1 MNRLGLLF
9 LCIYIFSGFFLI
21 ASNPEPGN
29 LLIRHYSDEVYK
41 AHPANWASIKD
52 DNGVIYFGNRS
63 VILAYD
69 GVEWKKIRV
78 QLNAPVYS
86 LNIAKDRKVYLGTE
100 DDFGYL
106 ANDASGRVK
115 FFSLAQQLPESEKK
129 FGIIWKTH
137 VIDDAVY
144 FQCPNRIFRWKN
156 NELKYWKPLSTFHF
170 SYNINNQLYVKD
182 RDSGLMKFT
191 DGKMELVADQFQ
203 GAAYESNIYAMMPFD
218 ENYILIAQRGKGLFL
233 YNSKTGETN
242 AFTSSDDQLLISAN
256 IYGGIRLQNGNF
268 ALNTLKNGVIIL
280 NSKGDIIRRID
291 QNSGLL
297 TQSIRHLHQDKQGGL
312 WLSSNVGIYR
322 VGMDMPLTFW
332 DTINGLKGAL
342 YDIIDYKQQVYV
354 ATSAGVYLK
363 KQNQFKKIKGIKD
376 ASWKFHVFNQQQSDR
391 LMVAT
396 SAGVY
401 EIDGT
406 AVKKV
411 IDIGARFI
419 YISPQLPDV
428 LWVVSKESLE
438 FFRYIDQRW
447 VSKGQNAQIQKTVL
461 DIREDQER
469 NVWVATDF
477 DGLFKL
483 PPDKLNGD
491 LRELRFKQYGIEDGI
506 SKIEG
511 IRIQVRKD
519 SVILHAGHKLFLYDQ
534 QNDRFNPLI
543 LSDSTKTGESA
554 AETIFL
560 EIDNRGSY
568 WIQRN
573 EQNYNLSLHRVFI
586 NVDGTFRQESVPFKM
601 IPRKL
606 ARKVIYRPDGSYWIL
621 FDNAIF
627 RYDPLKNYVKE
638 KEHKVLI
645 TRLATNQDTSF
656 HNALGAINQVDNW
669 GLPINLAYRYND
681 LTFHF
686 NASCLRDEQNNLYQF
701 KLEGD
706 EDKWSAWS
714 TQTKAYFNNLREGSY
729 KFVVRSK
736 GFDGITSKP
745 SVYYFNISPPWYRS
759 VPAYLFYVAFGAL
772 LLWLLLKLNTRRI
785 RKSNEILE
793 EKVHIRTTEIVN
805 QNMKIK
811 TQQEEI
817 IEQNQELQLLNKEKN
832 FLLGAVAHDL
842 KNPLNSIYS
851 ISQLIK
857 MEDDQMNEDQL
868 EYINQIANISLG
880 LTEKV
885 NEILDVTVIDA
896 NRNKVPLKRG
906 DLSGLVGEVV
916 KNLLPVAKRK
926 NITLTYECKQT
937 KHFAYFEKNYMKKVV
952 QNLLDNAIKFSPA
965 DKEITIKLGRPL
977 DKLRITITDQGPGI
991 SESDQ
996 KKLFQRFT
1004 TLSARPTNGEKSTGL
1019 GLSIVKRC
1027 VEAMGGKVWC
1037 ESTIGLG
1044 ATFIV
1049 EV

>member
-1 MNRLGLLF
+1 MNRLGSLF
-9 LCIYIFSGFFLI
+9 LCFYIFSGSSLI
-21 ASNPEPGN
+21 ASSLEPGN

-41 AHPANWASIKD
+41 AHPVNWASVKD

-63 VILAYD
+63 VVLAYD

-86 LNIAKDRKVYLGTE
+86 LNIGHDRRIYVGTE

-115 FFSLAQQLPESEKK
+115 FHSLAEKLPASEKK

-137 VIDDAVY
+137 TIGDAVY
-144 FQCPNRIFRWKN
+144 FQCPNKIFRWKN
-156 NELKYWKPLSTFHF
+156 NELKYWKPISAFHF

-191 DGKMELVADQFQ
+191 DGKMELVADQFK
-203 GAAYESNIYAMMPFD
+203 GTGSGSNIYAMIPFD
-218 ENYILIAQRGKGLFL
+218 EDRILIAQRGKGLFL
-233 YNSKTGETN
+233 YNSRTGATD
-242 AFTSSDDQLLISAN
+242 AFTSSNDQLLISAN

-268 ALNTLKNGVIIL
+268 AFNTLKNGVIIL
-280 NSKGDIIRRID
+280 NNNGDIIRRID
-291 QNSGLL
+291 QYSGLQ
-297 TQSIRHLHQDKQGGL
+297 TQNIRHLHQDRQGGL
-312 WLSSNVGIYR
+312 WLSSNDGVYR
-322 VGMDMPLTFW
+322 VGMDIPLTFW
-332 DTINGLKGAL
+332 DTINGLEGAL
-342 YDIIDYKQQVYV
+342 YDIIDHKQQVYV
-354 ATSAGVYLK
+354 ATSTGVYLK
-363 KQNQFKKIKGIKD
+363 QQNRFKKIEGIRD
-376 ASWKFHVFNQQQSDR
+376 ASWKFHIYNHRQSER

-396 SAGVY
+396 SAGIY

-438 FFRYIDQRW
+438 FFTYVNQRW
-447 VSKGQNAQIQKTVL
+447 VRKGKNAQIRKTVL
-461 DIREDQER
+461 DIREDQEK
-469 NVWVATDF
+469 NIWVATDF

-483 PPDKLNGD
+483 SQKKLNEN
-491 LRELRFKQYGIEDGI
+491 LQELRFKQYGINEGI
-506 SKIEG
+506 RKIEG
-511 IRIQVRKD
+511 IRIQMRKD
-519 SVILHAGHKLFLYDQ
+519 SVMLHAGHEIFLYDQ
-534 QNDRFNPLI
+534 QKDRFGPLY
-543 LSDSTKTGESA
+543 LGDTSRTGQSA
-554 AETIFL
+554 AETIFM
-560 EIDNRGSY
+560 EIDQRGSF

-573 EQNYNLSLHRVFI
+573 EQNYNLSLHRLFM
-586 NVDGTFRQESVPFKM
+586 NRDRTFRQESVPFKM

-606 ARKVIYRPDGSYWIL
+606 ARKVIYRSDGSYWIL

-638 KEHKVLI
+638 KKHKVLI
-645 TRLATNQDTSF
+645 TKLTTNQDTSF
-656 HNALGAINQVDNW
+656 HNALGAINQVGNW

-686 NASCLRDEQNNLYQF
+686 NASCLRNEQNNLYQY

-706 EDKWSAWS
+706 EGKWSDWS
-714 TQTKAYFNNLREGSY
+714 DQTKAYFTNLREGSY
-729 KFVVRSK
+729 KFIVRSK

-759 VPAYLFYVAFGAL
+759 ILAYLLYVAFGVL
-772 LLWLLLKLNTRRI
+772 SLWVLLKLNTRRI

-793 EKVHIRTTEIVN
+793 EKVNTRTTEIVN
-805 QNMKIK
+805 QNIKIK

-817 IEQNQELQLLNKEKN
+817 IAQNQELQLLNKEKN

-857 MEDDQMNEDQL
+857 MEDDQMNEGQL
-868 EYINQIANISLG
+868 EYIDQIAYISLG

-926 NITLTYECKQT
+926 NIILTYECQQT
-937 KHFAYFEKNYMKKVV
+937 KHLAYFEKNYMKKVV

-965 DKEITIKLGRPL
+965 DKKITIKLSRPAN
-977 DKLRITITDQGPGI
+977 KLRITVTDQGPGI
-991 SESDQ
+991 SQSDQ
-996 KKLFQRFT
+996 LKLFQRFT
-1004 TLSARPTNGEKSTGL
+1004 TLSARPTDGEKSTGL

-1037 ESTIGLG
+1037 VSDIGKG

-1049 EV
+1049 EI